1 MSEWVSDSGISDTED
16 VDSTGQPDVEERM
29 ARRFG
34 REDVSL
40 SVLIWFVGDKL
51 RNILSS

>member
-1 MSEWVSDSGISDTED
+1 MRTVLDSQTWR
-16 VDSTGQPDVEERM
+16 ERM

-34 REDVSL
+34 EEDVSL
-40 SVLIWFVGDKL
+40 SVLVWFVGDDL